1 MVVLDFILFEISIQ
15 LELIYKKYFI
25 LIQNSFENEV
35 EKAKF
40 DFDDS
45 VHCTVSILIILY
57 RIQIVRILV
66 GVVLIE

>member
-45 VHCTVSILIILY
+45 VYIVQCPSSSSSIVS
-57 RIQIVRILV
+57 RSS
-66 GVVLIE
+66 GSWSE